1 MAVKESAVNAAIRW
15 QKLELLQAHYSE
27 FIPFLRDTMG
37 LLGFT
42 TSEIQE
48 DIGKFIAYGPD
59 YLMVQAQRSQAK
71 TTIAA
76 SFAIWDLIH
85 NPHHRVLIMS
95 AGGSQASDISTLIVR
110 VIMTMDVLECMR
122 PDTTNGDRSS
132 VEAFDVHYTL
142 KGIDKSPSVKCMGIT
157 ANLQGNRADI
167 LLADDVESMKNS
179 MTAMMRAQLLERTL
193 DFSSICTSG
202 RIIWLGTPQ
211 SRDSI
216 YNTLPGR
223 GVVVRIWPGRYPT
236 EEQEA
241 VYGSNLAPLLKRR
254 MAADPSMRTGGGL
267 DGKQG
272 QPIEGVATGYLDE
285 HMLQRKELDQGTSW
299 FQLQHMLNTSLS
311 DALRYPL
318 KLQQLILMDVAN
330 KAPMIVSR
338 AVEASRIVER
348 RVHEFGFKIATP
360 HEVSPELK
368 EFDGVV
374 CYIDP
379 AGGGVNADETA
390 YAVTAFLNGNVYVLE
405 VGGVPGGYDIEKL
418 TDLAQRV
425 SKWKPQTVI
434 IEKNMG
440 FGAFREVFLPVM
452 AAMHKCS
459 VEDDYVTGQKE
470 KRIIGTLE
478 PVIGRGALIIN
489 EGVIEQD
496 TADCARY
503 PARDRLTYSLFYQ
516 MAKITADRGS
526 LVHDDRLDALEGA
539 VRHWQDKLAIDQ
551 KDSVERQRERDYLAM
566 IADPLMKHRNDPPK
580 RGSLFNKYAR

>member
-1 MAVKESAVNAAIRW
+1 MAVKETAVSAAIRW
-15 QKLELLQAHYSE
+15 QKLELIQGHYSE
-27 FIPFLRDTMG
+27 FIPFLRDTMA
-37 LLGFT
+37 LLGFN
-42 TSEIQE
+42 TSEIQD

-71 TTIAA
+71 TTISAA
-76 SFAIWDLIH
+76 FAIWDLIH

-110 VIMTMDVLECMR
+110 IIMSMDVLECMR

-179 MTAMMRAQLLERTL
+179 MTATMRAQLLERTL

-211 SRDSI
+211 SKDSI

-236 EEQEA
+236 EEQES
-241 VYGSNLAPLLKRR
+241 VYGAALAPLLQRR
-254 MAADPSMRTGGGL
+254 MKADPSLRTGGGL

-272 QPIEGVATGYLDE
+272 QPIEGAESGYLDE
-285 HMLQRKELDQGTSW
+285 HTLQRKELDQGPSW
-299 FQLQHMLNTSLS
+299 FQLQHMLNTSLADS
-311 DALRYPL
+311 LRYPL
-318 KLQQLILMDVAN
+318 KLERLVLMDVST
-330 KAPMIVSR
+330 KAPMTVDR
-338 AVEASRIVER
+338 AVDASRIVQK
-348 RVHEFGFKIATP
+348 RVHEFGFSVSLP
-360 HEVSPELK
+360 HSVSPELK
-368 EFDGVV
+368 PFEGVM

-379 AGGGVNADETA
+379 AGGGLNADETA
-390 YAVTAFLNGNVYVLE
+390 YAVTGFLNGNVYALE
-405 VGGVPGGYDIEKL
+405 VGGIPGGYGIEHL
-418 TDLAQRV
+418 TELAERIA
-425 SKWKPQTVI
+425 KWKPSTVV

-440 FGAFREVFLPVM
+440 FGAFREVFFPVL
-452 AAMHKCS
+452 ANLHKCS

-489 EGVIEQD
+489 EQVLEQD
-496 TADCARY
+496 TADCSRY
-503 PARDRLTYSLFYQ
+503 AARDRLTYSLFYQ
-516 MAKITADRGS
+516 MAKITIERGS

-539 VRHWQDKLAIDQ
+539 VRFWQDKLAIDQ
-551 KDSVERQRERDYLAM
+551 QASVKRQQEKDYLAL
-566 IADPLMKHRNDPPK
+566 IADPLMKRRNDPPK
-580 RGSLFNKYAR
+580 RGSLLNKYFR

>member
-1 MAVKESAVNAAIRW
+1 MAVKETAVAAAIRW
-15 QKLELLQAHYSE
+15 QLLEAVQTHYSE
-27 FIPFLRDTMG
+27 FIPFLHDVME

-59 YLMVQAQRSQAK
+59 FLMVQAQRSQAK

-76 SFAIWDLIH
+76 AFAIWDLIH

-110 VIMTMDVLECMR
+110 IIMTMDVLECMR
-122 PDTTNGDRSS
+122 PDTSNGDRSS
-132 VEAFDVHYTL
+132 VEAFDIHYTL

-179 MTAMMRAQLLERTL
+179 LTATMRAQLLERTL

-223 GVVVRIWPGRYPT
+223 GVVVRVWPGRYPT
-236 EEQEA
+236 PEQEH
-241 VYGSNLAPLLKRR
+241 VYGNNLAPLLRRR
-254 MAADPSMRTGGGL
+254 MTANPSLRTGGGL

-272 QPIEGVATGYLDE
+272 QPIEQQFPGYLDE
-285 HMLQRKELDQGTSW
+285 GMLQRKELDQGVTW

-318 KLQQLILMDVAN
+318 KLNQLVLMDVFN
-330 KAPMIVSR
+330 KAPMIVNR
-338 AVEASRIVER
+338 AVDASRVVDR

-368 EFDGVV
+368 EFDGII

-390 YAVTAFLNGNVYVLE
+390 YAVTGFLNGNVYVLE
-405 VGGVPGGYDIEKL
+405 VGGVPGGYAIERL
-418 TDLAQRV
+418 EELAKRV
-425 SKWKPQTVI
+425 AAWKPSTVI

-440 FGAFREVFLPVM
+440 FGAFREVFLPVL
-452 AAMHKCS
+452 ALLHKCA

-489 EGVIEQD
+489 ESVIERD
-496 TADCARY
+496 TADCERY

-539 VRHWQDKLAIDQ
+539 VRYWQDKLAIDQ
-551 KDSVERQRERDYLAM
+551 QESVARQREKDYLAM
-566 IADPLMKHRNDPPK
+566 IADPLGKRRNDPPK